1 VLQNDANKSQLR
13 GAGKA
18 PEQTALYHQ
27 NVGLTDKSHIVSFA
41 GYLMPLWYSSMP
53 SEHTAVR
60 EAAGIFDCTHMGVLE
75 ISGVDAAEFID
86 QLTTNSIT
94 NLKPRHA
101 QYSFILD
108 ASGGVLDDVIVYRK
122 DRDKFFVVVNAAN
135 SANIKNWINAQL
147 VRKSWGLLTED
158 SIGETEVCID
168 PENADRAHVRS
179 QKSENRSQKSE
190 SVLCAL
196 SSAFCPE
203 VRDLRGG
210 DCKDDCRV
218 DIALQGPKSL
228 DVLSVLTQNKKA
240 QSQIADLRPFQ
251 FMETDIKG
259 IGCLVSRTGYTGA
272 KSGFEL
278 FVHPERASQL
288 WETILH
294 AGKPLGLL
302 PCGLG
307 ARDSLRIEAGL
318 PLYGH
323 ELAGKFGI
331 SPFEAGY
338 GWAVKLEKEFFIG
351 KTAMERISRE
361 YDMKV
366 ARIELPG
373 TKGIRP
379 VRQNDGVLDKHGR
392 SIGWVL
398 SCARIG
404 EKQIALVY
412 VDRESLKENDAVG
425 LYYSARSRSH
435 IQQGRKQSI
444 DKGELLEPDLT
455 GKVVARFVKF

>member
-1 VLQNDANKSQLR
+1 MFVSVFEEGRLVLQNDANKSQLR

-18 PEQTALYHQ
+18 PEQTVLYDQ

-41 GYLMPLWYSSMP
+41 GYLMPLWYSSITG
-53 SEHTAVR
+53 EHTAVR

-75 ISGVDAAEFID
+75 ISGVGAAEFID

-94 NLKPRHA
+94 SLKAKHA

-135 SANIKNWINAQL
+135 NAKIKNWINA
-147 VRKSWGLLTED
+147 LLEN
-158 SIGETEVCID
+158 EVCID
-168 PENADRAHVRS
+168 PENADRKVSTRS
-179 QKSENRSQKSE
+179 
-190 SVLCAL
+190 
-196 SSAFCPE
+196 E
-203 VRDLRGG
+203 VRDLRDG

-228 DVLSVLTQNKKA
+228 DVFSVLTQNKEA

-288 WETILH
+288 WEMILQ

-307 ARDSLRIEAGL
+307 SRDSLRIEAGL

-373 TKGIRP
+373 AKGIRP

-412 VDRESLKENDAVG
+412 VDRESLEENDAVG
-425 LYYSARSRSH
+425 LYYSARSRSQ
-435 IQQGRKQSI
+435 IQQGRIQSI

-455 GKVVARFVKF
+455 GKVMDRFAKF

>member
-1 VLQNDANKSQLR
+1 MFVSVFQEGRLVLQNDANKSRLR
-13 GAGKA
+13 GAEKA
-18 PEQTALYHQ
+18 PEQTALYAQ
-27 NVGLTDKSHIVSFA
+27 NIGLTDKSHIVSFA
-41 GYLMPLWYSSMP
+41 GYLMPLWYSSIAG
-53 SEHTAVR
+53 EHTAVR
-60 EAAGIFDCTHMGVLE
+60 KAAGIFDCTHMGVLE
-75 ISGVDAAEFID
+75 ISGVGAAEFID

-94 NLKPRHA
+94 SLKAKHA

-108 ASGGVLDDVIVYRK
+108 ASGGVLDDVIIYRK
-122 DRDKFFVVVNAAN
+122 DRDKFFIVVNAVNNAK
-135 SANIKNWINAQL
+135 IKNWINA
-147 VRKSWGLLTED
+147 LLEN
-158 SIGETEVCID
+158 EVCID
-168 PENADRAHVRS
+168 PENAGRKVS
-179 QKSENRSQKSE
+179 NR
-190 SVLCAL
+190 
-196 SSAFCPE
+196 PE
-203 VRDLRGG
+203 VRDLRSG

-228 DVLSVLTQNKKA
+228 DVFSVLTQDKGA
-240 QSQIADLRPFQ
+240 HSQIINLRPFQ

-278 FVHPERASQL
+278 FVHPEKASQM
-288 WETILH
+288 WETILQ
-294 AGKPLGLL
+294 AGRPLGLL

-307 ARDSLRIEAGL
+307 SRDSLRIEAGL

-412 VDRESLKENDAVG
+412 VDRESLEENDVVG
-425 LYYSARSRSH
+425 LYYSARSRSQ

-455 GKVVARFVKF
+455 GKVVVRFAKF

>member
-13 GAGKA
+13 GAEKA
-18 PEQTALYHQ
+18 PKQTVLYDQ

-41 GYLMPLWYSSMP
+41 GYLMPLWYSSI
-53 SEHTAVR
+53 SGEHTAAR

-94 NLKPRHA
+94 NLKVKNA

-135 SANIKNWINAQL
+135 NAKIKNWINT
-147 VRKSWGLLTED
+147 LL
-158 SIGETEVCID
+158 ETEVCID
-168 PENADRAHVRS
+168 PENADRKVS
-179 QKSENRSQKSE
+179 TIS
-190 SVLCAL
+190 
-196 SSAFCPE
+196 E
-203 VRDLRGG
+203 VRDLSDG

-228 DVLSVLTQNKKA
+228 DVFSVLTQDKEA

-288 WETILH
+288 WETILQ

-302 PCGLG
+302 PCGRG
-307 ARDSLRIEAGL
+307 SRDSLRIEA
-318 PLYGH
+318 
-323 ELAGKFGI
+323 
-331 SPFEAGY
+331 
-338 GWAVKLEKEFFIG
+338 
-351 KTAMERISRE
+351 
-361 YDMKV
+361 
-366 ARIELPG
+366 
-373 TKGIRP
+373 
-379 VRQNDGVLDKHGR
+379 GR

-412 VDRESLKENDAVG
+412 VDRESLEENDAVG
-425 LYYSARSRSH
+425 LYYSARSRSQ
-435 IQQGRKQSI
+435 IQQGRIQSI

-455 GKVVARFVKF
+455 GKVVDRFVKF

>member
-1 VLQNDANKSQLR
+1 MLQNDANKSQLR
-13 GAGKA
+13 EAEKA
-18 PEQTALYHQ
+18 PKQTVLYDQ

-41 GYLMPLWYSSMP
+41 GYLMPLWYSSIT
-53 SEHTAVR
+53 SEHTAAR

-94 NLKPRHA
+94 NLKVKHA

-135 SANIKNWINAQL
+135 NTKIKNWINA
-147 VRKSWGLLTED
+147 LL
-158 SIGETEVCID
+158 
-168 PENADRAHVRS
+168 
-179 QKSENRSQKSE
+179 KNRSQKSE
-190 SVLCAL
+190 VRRQKSEVGGQIICPL
-196 SSAFCPE
+196 SSVICS
-203 VRDLRGG
+203 LSY
-210 DCKDDCRV
+210 DCMV

-228 DVLSVLTQNKKA
+228 DVFSVLTQNKET
-240 QSQIADLRPFQ
+240 QSKIADLRPFQ

-259 IGCLVSRTGYTGA
+259 IGCLISRTGYTGA

-288 WETILH
+288 WETILQ

-307 ARDSLRIEAGL
+307 SRDSLRIEAGL

-338 GWAVKLEKEFFIG
+338 GWAVKLEKKFFIG

-412 VDRESLKENDAVG
+412 VDRKSLEENDAVG

-455 GKVVARFVKF
+455 GKVVVRFAKF

>member
-1 VLQNDANKSQLR
+1 MFVLLFQEGRLVLQNDANKSQLR
-13 GAGKA
+13 GAEKA
-18 PEQTALYHQ
+18 PEQTALYAQ
-27 NVGLTDKSHIVSFA
+27 NIGLTDKSHIVSFA
-41 GYLMPLWYSSMP
+41 GYLMPLWYSSIAG
-53 SEHTAVR
+53 EHTAVR
-60 EAAGIFDCTHMGVLE
+60 KAAGIFDCTHMGVLE
-75 ISGVDAAEFID
+75 ISGVGAAEFVD

-94 NLKPRHA
+94 SLKAKHA

-122 DRDKFFVVVNAAN
+122 DRDKFFIVVNAAN
-135 SANIKNWINAQL
+135 NAKIKNWVNA
-147 VRKSWGLLTED
+147 LLENK
-158 SIGETEVCID
+158 VCID
-168 PENADRAHVRS
+168 PENVGRKMS
-179 QKSENRSQKSE
+179 NR
-190 SVLCAL
+190 
-196 SSAFCPE
+196 PE

-228 DVLSVLTQNKKA
+228 DVFSVLIEDEEA
-240 QSQIADLRPFQ
+240 YSQIADLRPFQ

-278 FVHPERASQL
+278 FVHPEKASQM
-288 WETILH
+288 WETILQ
-294 AGKPLGLL
+294 AGRPLGLL

-307 ARDSLRIEAGL
+307 SRDSLRIEAGL

-398 SCARIG
+398 NCARIG

-412 VDRESLKENDAVG
+412 VDRESLEEDDAVG
-425 LYYSARSRSH
+425 LYYSARSHSQ

-455 GKVVARFVKF
+455 GKVMVRFAKF

>member
-1 VLQNDANKSQLR
+1 MLQNDANKSQSS
-13 GAGKA
+13 GAEKA
-18 PEQTALYHQ
+18 PEQTALYDQH
-27 NVGLTDKSHIVSFA
+27 VGLTDKSHIVPFA
-41 GYLMPLWYSSMP
+41 GYLMPLWYSSIAA
-53 SEHTAVR
+53 EHNAVR
-60 EAAGIFDCTHMGVLE
+60 EAAGIFDCTHMGILE
-75 ISGVDAAEFID
+75 ISGAGAAEFID

-94 NLKPRHA
+94 NLKAGRA

-122 DRDKFFVVVNAAN
+122 DRDEFFVVVNAAN
-135 SANIKNWINAQL
+135 NARIKNWINA
-147 VRKSWGLLTED
+147 LLED
-158 SIGETEVCID
+158 KVCID
-168 PENADRAHVRS
+168 PENAGRKVSTRP
-179 QKSENRSQKSE
+179 Q
-190 SVLCAL
+190 
-196 SSAFCPE
+196 
-203 VRDLRGG
+203 VRDLRGA

-228 DVLSVLTQNKKA
+228 DVLSVLIRDEEARLQV
-240 QSQIADLRPFQ
+240 ADLRPFG
-251 FMETDIKG
+251 FMETDIEG
-259 IGCLVSRTGYTGA
+259 IGCIVSHTGYTGA

-278 FVHPERASQL
+278 FVHPERASRL
-288 WETILH
+288 WEAILR

-307 ARDSLRIEAGL
+307 SRDSLRIEAGL

-323 ELAGKFGI
+323 ELAGEFGI

-351 KTAMERISRE
+351 KVAMERISRE

-373 TKGIRP
+373 AKGIRP
-379 VRQNDGVLDKHGR
+379 VRQNDGVLAKTGR

-404 EKQIALVY
+404 ERQIALVY
-412 VDRESLKENDAVG
+412 ADREYMEENDAVG
-425 LYYSARSRSH
+425 LYYSARSRSQ
-435 IQQGRKQSI
+435 IRQGRKQSI
-444 DKGELLEPDLT
+444 EKGELLEPDLA
-455 GKVVARFVKF
+455 GKVVGRFAKF

>member
-13 GAGKA
+13 GAEKA
-18 PEQTALYHQ
+18 PEQTALYAQ
-27 NVGLTDKSHIVSFA
+27 NIGLTDKSHIVSFA
-41 GYLMPLWYSSMP
+41 GYLMPLWYSSIAG
-53 SEHTAVR
+53 EHTAVR
-60 EAAGIFDCTHMGVLE
+60 KAAGIFDCTHMGVLE
-75 ISGVDAAEFID
+75 ISGVGAAEFVD

-94 NLKPRHA
+94 SLKAKHA

-122 DRDKFFVVVNAAN
+122 DRDKFFIVVNAAN
-135 SANIKNWINAQL
+135 NAKIKNWVNA
-147 VRKSWGLLTED
+147 LLENK
-158 SIGETEVCID
+158 VCID
-168 PENADRAHVRS
+168 PENVGRKMS
-179 QKSENRSQKSE
+179 NR
-190 SVLCAL
+190 
-196 SSAFCPE
+196 PE

-228 DVLSVLTQNKKA
+228 DVFSVLIEDEEA
-240 QSQIADLRPFQ
+240 HSQIINLRQFQ

-272 KSGFEL
+272 KIGFEL
-278 FVHPERASQL
+278 FMHPEKASQM
-288 WETILH
+288 WEMILQ
-294 AGKPLGLL
+294 AGRPLGLL

-307 ARDSLRIEAGL
+307 SRDSLRIEAGL
-318 PLYGH
+318 PLYGY

-412 VDRESLKENDAVG
+412 VDRKSLEENDAVG
-425 LYYSARSRSH
+425 LYYSARSSSQ

-455 GKVVARFVKF
+455 GKVMVRFAKF

>member
-1 VLQNDANKSQLR
+1 MFVSVFQESRLVLRNDANKSQLS
-13 GAGKA
+13 GAEKA
-18 PEQTALYHQ
+18 PEQTALYAQ
-27 NVGLTDKSHIVSFA
+27 NIGLTDISHIVSFA
-41 GYLMPLWYSSMP
+41 GYLMPLWYSSIAG
-53 SEHTAVR
+53 ERTAVR
-60 EAAGIFDCTHMGVLE
+60 KAAGIFDCTHMGVLE
-75 ISGVDAAEFID
+75 ISGVSAAEFID

-94 NLKPRHA
+94 NLKVKHA

-122 DRDKFFVVVNAAN
+122 DRDKLLIVVNAAN
-135 SANIKNWINAQL
+135 NAKIKNWINA
-147 VRKSWGLLTED
+147 LL
-158 SIGETEVCID
+158 ETEVCID
-168 PENADRAHVRS
+168 PENADRKISTRS
-179 QKSENRSQKSE
+179 
-190 SVLCAL
+190 
-196 SSAFCPE
+196 E
-203 VRDLRGG
+203 VRDLRDG

-228 DVLSVLTQNKKA
+228 DVLSVLTQNKEA

-288 WETILH
+288 WETILQ

-307 ARDSLRIEAGL
+307 SRDSLRIEAGL

-412 VDRESLKENDAVG
+412 VDRESLEENDAVG
-425 LYYSARSRSH
+425 LYYSARSHSQ

-455 GKVVARFVKF
+455 GKVVNRFAKF

>member
-1 VLQNDANKSQLR
+1 MLQNNANKSHLH
-13 GAGKA
+13 GAEKK
-18 PEQTALYHQ
+18 PKQTILYDRHI
-27 NVGLTDKSHIVSFA
+27 GLTDKSHIVSFA
-41 GYLMPLWYSSMP
+41 GYLMPLWYSSIAG
-53 SEHTAVR
+53 EHTAVR

-94 NLKPRHA
+94 SLKVKHA

-122 DRDKFFVVVNAAN
+122 DRDKFFIVVNAAN
-135 SANIKNWINAQL
+135 NAKIKNWINA
-147 VRKSWGLLTED
+147 LLEN
-158 SIGETEVCID
+158 EVCID
-168 PENADRAHVRS
+168 PENAGRKVS
-179 QKSENRSQKSE
+179 NR
-190 SVLCAL
+190 
-196 SSAFCPE
+196 PE

-228 DVLSVLTQNKKA
+228 DVFSVLTQDKEA
-240 QSQIADLRPFQ
+240 HSQIADLRPFQ

-288 WETILH
+288 WEMILQ

-307 ARDSLRIEAGL
+307 SRDSLRIEAGL

-373 TKGIRP
+373 AKGIRP

-404 EKQIALVY
+404 EKQIALIY

-425 LYYSARSRSH
+425 LYYSARSRSQ

-455 GKVVARFVKF
+455 GKAVDRFAKF

>member
-1 VLQNDANKSQLR
+1 MFVLLFQEGRLVLQNDANKSQLR
-13 GAGKA
+13 GAEKA
-18 PEQTALYHQ
+18 PEQTALYAQ
-27 NVGLTDKSHIVSFA
+27 NIGLTDKSHIVSFA
-41 GYLMPLWYSSMP
+41 GYLMPLWYSSIAG
-53 SEHTAVR
+53 EHTAVR
-60 EAAGIFDCTHMGVLE
+60 KAAGIFDCTHMGVLE
-75 ISGVDAAEFID
+75 ISGVGAAEFVD

-94 NLKPRHA
+94 SLKAKHA

-122 DRDKFFVVVNAAN
+122 DRDKFFIVVNAAN
-135 SANIKNWINAQL
+135 NAKIKNWVNA
-147 VRKSWGLLTED
+147 LLENK
-158 SIGETEVCID
+158 VCID
-168 PENADRAHVRS
+168 PENVGRKMS
-179 QKSENRSQKSE
+179 NR
-190 SVLCAL
+190 
-196 SSAFCPE
+196 PE

-228 DVLSVLTQNKKA
+228 DVFSVLIEDEEA
-240 QSQIADLRPFQ
+240 YSQIADLRPFQ

-278 FVHPERASQL
+278 FVHPEKASQM
-288 WETILH
+288 WETILQ
-294 AGKPLGLL
+294 AGRPLGLL

-307 ARDSLRIEAGL
+307 SRDSLRIEAGL

-398 SCARIG
+398 NCARIG

-412 VDRESLKENDAVG
+412 VDRESLEEDDAVG
-425 LYYSARSRSH
+425 LYYSARSRSQ

-455 GKVVARFVKF
+455 GKVMVRFAKF

>member
-1 VLQNDANKSQLR
+1 MFVSVFEEGRLVLQNNANESQLR
-13 GAGKA
+13 GAEKA

-41 GYLMPLWYSSMP
+41 GYLMPLWYSSIAG
-53 SEHTAVR
+53 EHTAVR

-94 NLKPRHA
+94 NLKVKHA

-135 SANIKNWINAQL
+135 NAKIKNWINA
-147 VRKSWGLLTED
+147 LL
-158 SIGETEVCID
+158 ETEVCID
-168 PENADRAHVRS
+168 PENADRKVSTR
-179 QKSENRSQKSE
+179 
-190 SVLCAL
+190 
-196 SSAFCPE
+196 PE
-203 VRDLRGG
+203 VRDLRDG

-228 DVLSVLTQNKKA
+228 DVFSVLTQNKEA

-288 WETILH
+288 WEMILQ

-307 ARDSLRIEAGL
+307 SRDSLRIEAGL

-373 TKGIRP
+373 AKGIRP

-455 GKVVARFVKF
+455 GKVVDRFVKF

>member
-1 VLQNDANKSQLR
+1 MLQNDANKSQLR
-13 GAGKA
+13 GAEKA
-18 PEQTALYHQ
+18 PEQTVLYEQ

-94 NLKPRHA
+94 NLKVKHA

-135 SANIKNWINAQL
+135 NTKIKNWINALL
-147 VRKSWGLLTED
+147 VRKSRKGRLTAD

-196 SSAFCPE
+196 SSVFCPE
-203 VRDLRGG
+203 VRDLRDG

-228 DVLSVLTQNKKA
+228 DVFSVLTQNKEV

-288 WETILH
+288 WETILQ

-307 ARDSLRIEAGL
+307 SRDSLRI
-318 PLYGH
+318 
-323 ELAGKFGI
+323 
-331 SPFEAGY
+331 
-338 GWAVKLEKEFFIG
+338 
-351 KTAMERISRE
+351 
-361 YDMKV
+361 
-366 ARIELPG
+366 
-373 TKGIRP
+373 
-379 VRQNDGVLDKHGR
+379 
-392 SIGWVL
+392 
-398 SCARIG
+398 
-404 EKQIALVY
+404 
-412 VDRESLKENDAVG
+412 
-425 LYYSARSRSH
+425 
-435 IQQGRKQSI
+435 
-444 DKGELLEPDLT
+444 
-455 GKVVARFVKF
+455 

>member
-1 VLQNDANKSQLR
+1 MFVSVFQEGRLVLQNDANKSQLR
-13 GAGKA
+13 GVEKA
-18 PEQTALYHQ
+18 PEQTALYAQ
-27 NVGLTDKSHIVSFA
+27 NIGLTDKSHIVSFA
-41 GYLMPLWYSSMP
+41 GYLMPLWYSSIAG
-53 SEHTAVR
+53 EHTAVR
-60 EAAGIFDCTHMGVLE
+60 KAAGIFDCTHMGVLE
-75 ISGVDAAEFID
+75 ISGVGAAEFID

-94 NLKPRHA
+94 SLKAKHA

-122 DRDKFFVVVNAAN
+122 DRDKFFIVVNAAN
-135 SANIKNWINAQL
+135 NAKIKNWVNA
-147 VRKSWGLLTED
+147 LLENK
-158 SIGETEVCID
+158 VCID
-168 PENADRAHVRS
+168 PENVGRKMS
-179 QKSENRSQKSE
+179 NR
-190 SVLCAL
+190 
-196 SSAFCPE
+196 PE

-228 DVLSVLTQNKKA
+228 DVFSVLIEDEEA
-240 QSQIADLRPFQ
+240 YSQIADLRPFQ

-278 FVHPERASQL
+278 FVHPEKASQM
-288 WETILH
+288 WETILQ
-294 AGKPLGLL
+294 AGRPLGLL

-307 ARDSLRIEAGL
+307 SRDSLRIEAGL

-412 VDRESLKENDAVG
+412 VDREFLEEDDAVG
-425 LYYSARSRSH
+425 LYYSARSRSQ

-455 GKVVARFVKF
+455 GKVMVRFAKF

>member
-1 VLQNDANKSQLR
+1 MR
-13 GAGKA
+13 GVEKA
-18 PEQTALYHQ
+18 PEQTVLYEQ

-41 GYLMPLWYSSMP
+41 GFLMPLWYSSIA

-75 ISGVDAAEFID
+75 ISGVGAAEFID

-94 NLKPRHA
+94 SLKAKHA

-135 SANIKNWINAQL
+135 NDRIKNWINA
-147 VRKSWGLLTED
+147 LL
-158 SIGETEVCID
+158 ETEVCID
-168 PENADRAHVRS
+168 PENADRKVSTRS
-179 QKSENRSQKSE
+179 
-190 SVLCAL
+190 
-196 SSAFCPE
+196 E
-203 VRDLRGG
+203 VRDLRDG

-228 DVLSVLTQNKKA
+228 DVFSILTQDKGA

-251 FMETDIKG
+251 FMKTDIKG
-259 IGCLVSRTGYTGA
+259 TECLVSRTGYTGA

-288 WETILH
+288 WDTILQ

-307 ARDSLRIEAGL
+307 SRDSLRIEAGL

-361 YDMKV
+361 YDMKI
-366 ARIELPG
+366 ARIELPE

-412 VDRESLKENDAVG
+412 VDRESLEENDAVW
-425 LYYSARSRSH
+425 LYYSARSRSQ

-444 DKGELLEPDLT
+444 HKGELLEPDLT
-455 GKVVARFVKF
+455 GKVVDRFAKF

>member
-1 VLQNDANKSQLR
+1 MLQNDANKSQLR
-13 GAGKA
+13 GAEKA
-18 PEQTALYHQ
+18 PEQTVLYDQ
-27 NVGLTDKSHIVSFA
+27 NIGLTDKSHIVSFA

-94 NLKPRHA
+94 NLKARHA

-135 SANIKNWINAQL
+135 NAKIKNWINA
-147 VRKSWGLLTED
+147 LL
-158 SIGETEVCID
+158 ETEVCID
-168 PENADRAHVRS
+168 PENVDRKVSTRF
-179 QKSENRSQKSE
+179 E
-190 SVLCAL
+190 L
-196 SSAFCPE
+196 
-203 VRDLRGG
+203 RDLRDG

-228 DVLSVLTQNKKA
+228 DVFSVLTQNKEA

-288 WETILH
+288 WEMILQ

-307 ARDSLRIEAGL
+307 SRDSLRIEAGL

-323 ELAGKFGI
+323 ELAGKFNI

-379 VRQNDGVLDKHGR
+379 VRQNDGVLDRHGR

-398 SCARIG
+398 SCARIS

-412 VDRESLKENDAVG
+412 VDRKSLEENDAVG
-425 LYYSARSRSH
+425 LYYSARSRSQ

-455 GKVVARFVKF
+455 GKVVVRFAKF